1 MTRVKGLFGV
11 RRWGVLFYLC
21 LFLIILTLLYQLSG
35 NPSSKDAGE
44 WRAQEKRWLLS
55 LTYPDEDK
63 DDFGKEV
70 SESDMALLKRFK
82 PEIFVAP
89 DGLVP
94 VDFYKFYLPDT
105 VVRDICNNRRIV
117 KKSPT
122 REFLKSIERNRCY
135 YLDYT
140 GPPFPCKECSSYIA
154 TGYGRVFREVASF
167 RVSDTDIKEIPI
179 IVLKY
184 SFAFPYSGLPASL
197 GLLREAAVRIVAD
210 PERWHELDIHGAI
223 HIILN
228 KALKPMV
235 LLLAQHNH
243 FRSYVIGRD
252 ITPSKDGRISIC
264 FAERSNEPYPCPEG
278 KSPIYYRAIGNPAY
292 ISYVIDGSS
301 KPVFSGQD
309 KVYGHDSGGVRI
321 RYRLSFL
328 PDKDPLYV
336 SWIPLGDRQSVPFLG
351 EFYRK
356 GPPGMDLNT
365 WPELKRYGDIMQ
377 FWYLKDGSHED
388 ARFMKDSMSSFFDV
402 DFDRVLKRNG
412 GRLYNLL
419 KKMGY
424 LG

>member
-1 MTRVKGLFGV
+1 MLTTVSFRFKP
-11 RRWGVLFYLC
+11 LFYTVVFIV
-21 LFLIILTLLYQLSG
+21 FLIHPTKVYG
-35 NPSSKDAGE
+35 DGGSKGASDWSIE
-44 WRAQEKRWLLS
+44 EKRWLLS

-63 DDFGKEV
+63 NDFGKEI
-70 SESDMALLKRFK
+70 SESDRALLKRFK
-82 PEIFVAP
+82 PEIFVSP
-89 DGLVP
+89 HGLLP
-94 VDFYKFYLPDT
+94 VDFYRFYLPNT

-117 KKSPT
+117 RRSPT

-140 GPPFPCKECSSYIA
+140 GPPFPCKECSDYIA

-179 IVLKY
+179 VVLKY
-184 SFAFPYSGLPASL
+184 SFAFPYSGLPARL
-197 GLLREAAVRIVAD
+197 GFLKEAAVRIVAD

-228 KALKPMV
+228 RSLKPMV

-252 ITPSKDGRISIC
+252 INLTQDGRISIC

-278 KSPIYYRAIGNPAY
+278 KKPIYYRAVGNPAN
-292 ISYVIDGSS
+292 IPYVIDGTS
-301 KPVFSGQD
+301 KPMFSGED
-309 KVYGHDSGGVRI
+309 MVYGPYGGGEKVI
-321 RYRLSFL
+321 YILSFL

-377 FWYLKDGSHED
+377 FWYLRDGSHED
-388 ARFMKDSMSSFFDV
+388 AKFMKDSMKGFFDV
-402 DFDRVLKRNG
+402 DFDRILKRNG
-412 GRLYNLL
+412 RRLYYIL
-419 KKMGY
+419 KEMGY
-424 LG
+424 VD